1 MAGELF
7 YKLMKRI
14 LTCEETGMKC
24 CMHDMCV
31 FTLFDDEINERVI
44 TLLWVDD
51 IIITG
56 NTLSIVERIIG
67 CIESNVK
74 KISKMG
80 EITRY
85 IGVDLKKDITNT
97 KSVIEK
103 FGPNLHVIRFTMG
116 GCRPPTPAF
125 AIII

>member
-1 MAGELF
+1 
-7 YKLMKRI
+7 
-14 LTCEETGMKC
+14 MKC

-31 FTLFDDEINERVI
+31 FTLFDDETNERVI

-56 NTLSIVERIIG
+56 KTFSIVERIIS

-85 IGVDLKKDITNT
+85 IGIDLTRDRTNHT
-97 KSVIEK
+97 LE
-103 FGPNLHVIRFTMG
+103 LTR
-116 GCRPPTPAF
+116 
-125 AIII
+125 